1 MGSNIMTTELN
12 KAHIE
17 TIAKAAKTWGG
28 ANKILVAALN
38 VLRESGETGETVDNY
53 RDTFYANAIASGAGV
68 SLKAAELQISLK
80 PYDFK
85 KPETMT
91 DKHRSPE
98 AQRVFNAAKMA
109 WSRGRDAAGF
119 APKKVV
125 KRAAADKDEA
135 GEPQTVEKLPLNTFA
150 VAPVA
155 SAEELLQLMSTVA
168 TVLKRTLDGSSDKV
182 TGDCGSIL
190 RGAITDMVN
199 ACGDAQAALDLANEP
214 MAQAA

>member
-1 MGSNIMTTELN
+1 MTTELN

-28 ANKILVAALN
+28 ANKVLVAALN

-80 PYDFK
+80 PFDFK

-125 KRAAADKDEA
+125 KRAAVDKDEA
-135 GEPQTVEKLPLNTFA
+135 GEPQTVEKLPVDAFA
-150 VAPVA
+150 VTPVNN
-155 SAEELLQLMSTVA
+155 SAELHAVFNACATLLS
-168 TVLKRTLDGSSDKV
+168 RTLDASADKV

-214 MAQAA
+214 MAKAA

>member
-1 MGSNIMTTELN
+1 MTTELN

-28 ANKILVAALN
+28 ANKVLVAALN

-80 PYDFK
+80 PFDFK

-98 AQRVFNAAKMA
+98 AKMSDTSFGRPAGVSPRSRARISACTAVKPSMRSIWARTCAKC
-109 WSRGRDAAGF
+109 
-119 APKKVV
+119 API
-125 KRAAADKDEA
+125 
-135 GEPQTVEKLPLNTFA
+135 LPPL
-150 VAPVA
+150 
-155 SAEELLQLMSTVA
+155 
-168 TVLKRTLDGSSDKV
+168 
-182 TGDCGSIL
+182 
-190 RGAITDMVN
+190 
-199 ACGDAQAALDLANEP
+199 
-214 MAQAA
+214 